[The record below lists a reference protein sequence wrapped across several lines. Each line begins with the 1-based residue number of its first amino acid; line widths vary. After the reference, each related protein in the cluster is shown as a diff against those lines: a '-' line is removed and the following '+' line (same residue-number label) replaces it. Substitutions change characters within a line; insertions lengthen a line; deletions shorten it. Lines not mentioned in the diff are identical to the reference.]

1 MPATE
6 EQANE
11 WHYPLEETEDS
22 SIGYRTYDPEERKSV
37 LYFEQSFF
45 CSSPSWSLSHW
56 QYCLGLLALELLLSV
71 DRCCLNF
78 HKLAQVLQLHHYRF
92 SSLNMCPSGPNS
104 FPQSQNQELRK
115 QRLAQPHRIPRS
127 PGTMSGNIRWT
138 TVENHVRNKIH
149 IALEDQEGHSSDIS
163 FKRNSVL

>member
-1 MPATE
+1 MSLLI
-6 EQANE
+6 
-11 WHYPLEETEDS
+11 HCLPLCGPKFGVIQCQQQRNKPMSDITLQKKLRIHRSDTVPMTQKKENLCCTL
-22 SIGYRTYDPEERKSV
+22 K
-37 LYFEQSFF
+37 SFF

-56 QYCLGLLALELLLSV
+56 QYCLGLHALELLLSV

-78 HKLAQVLQLHHYRF
+78 HKLAQVLQLRHYRF

-127 PGTMSGNIRWT
+127 PGIMSDNIR
-138 TVENHVRNKIH
+138 
-149 IALEDQEGHSSDIS
+149 
-163 FKRNSVL
+163 